1 VGEDLQYVEKGG
13 YGFLQAFGISR
24 EASEGEKGIPEIIL
38 RARPTAWIHEA
49 RPFALQQRAVAR
61 DRWTGPRGMLMAQRS
76 EVLLE
81 VLAGGRCTTIPP
93 SLNRKTGKPYR
104 YHNASLE
111 DLYVDELPL
120 ITAAMF
126 DNLEQALAPLME
138 PKRGSSLPR
147 WL

>member
-1 VGEDLQYVEKGG
+1 MMDHVHDLDPSEIRVIPRLVLRARQIGGHVFVGEDLQYVEKGG

-49 RPFALQQRAVAR
+49 RPFALRQSAVAR
-61 DRWTGPRGMLMAQRS
+61 KRNADGTAG

-93 SLNRKTGKPYR
+93 SLNTARP
-104 YHNASLE
+104 ASL
-111 DLYVDELPL
+111 
-120 ITAAMF
+120 TATTT
-126 DNLEQALAPLME
+126 QASKTCTWM
-138 PKRGSSLPR
+138 SSP
-147 WL
+147 

>member
-1 VGEDLQYVEKGG
+1 MGEDLQYVEKGG

-24 EASEGEKGIPEIIL
+24 EASEGKKGIPEIIL

-49 RPFALQQRAVAR
+49 RPFALRQSAVAR
-61 DRWTGPRGMLMAQRS
+61 KRNADGTAG